1 MPHSPLAVNLAR
13 VCAESETAVS
23 GKFLYLIHHFPMEY
37 AENITGDSHAAWL
50 EIKTNELLCVLR
62 RPL

>member
-1 MPHSPLAVNLAR
+1 L
-13 VCAESETAVS
+13 AVS
-23 GKFLYLIHHFPMEY
+23 GKFLYLIHHLPMEY
-37 AENITGDSHAAWL
+37 AENFTGDSHAAWL